1 VTKSAA
7 RCALGTGAPP
17 LDLAAHAVREVVAG
31 AETAVRDA
39 VLTIDTARL
48 QASVAGEPGLLGLRV
63 AFARPGD
70 PTRIVNVLDAV
81 EPQVKAAPETTFPGA
96 LGDLALAGTGC
107 THRLEGVAVLPVT
120 DFGAPYDLTT
130 LDVYPD
136 GDSFVDMAGPGA
148 ALTYWSAT
156 QNIVLHFDCDPEAP
170 PAEADASIR
179 RTTLRV
185 ARDLA
190 AAAAAAP
197 PDDLESLALPEVS
210 AELPRVCVVLQVAS
224 EGPLV
229 DTYLYGRA
237 LRGLV
242 PTLLDPREV
251 LDGALTA
258 GQYDWAGTRDP
269 TYFFQRSSL
278 LRELLRRHGTDLC
291 FCGVILTLGY
301 LPSAFEKERSAL
313 LAAKLARQ
321 VGADAAVLT
330 TFQTGN
336 SHTDTMLTCRA
347 CERLGVRTVL
357 LLAETNGGLTDHV
370 PEADSVVSVG
380 NEEEL
385 VAEWRPDCVIGG
397 ERTWAGRPADDAGP
411 VQTVAYLG
419 SLSQMG
425 DMKLRAVSW

>member
-1 VTKSAA
+1 MTAA
-7 RCALGTGAPP
+7 SAPP
-17 LDLAAHAVREVVAG
+17 LELATFVVRDVVAG
-31 AETAVRDA
+31 DETGLRVG
-39 VLTIDTARL
+39 VLTVDTAGL
-48 QASVAGEPGLLGLRV
+48 EVAVAGEPGLLGV
-63 AFARPGD
+63 AVTLVRPGE
-70 PTRIVNVLDAV
+70 PVRVINVLDAV
-81 EPQVKAAPETTFPGA
+81 EPAVKADAPEVTFPGA
-96 LGDLALAGTGC
+96 LGTLAIAGAGR
-107 THRLEGVAVLPVT
+107 THRLEGVAVLAT
-120 DFGAPYDLTT
+120 ADILHTYDVTT

-148 ALTYWSAT
+148 DLTHWSAT
-156 QNIVLHFDCDPEAP
+156 HNVVVSFACDPGAP

-179 RTTLRV
+179 RATLRV

-190 AAAAAAP
+190 AASIAAP
-197 PDDLESLALPEVS
+197 PDHVELLDLPTVAGG
-210 AELPRVCVVLQVAS
+210 LPRVCVILQVAS

-229 DTYLYGRA
+229 DTFLYGRP
-237 LRGLV
+237 LQGLV

-258 GQYDWAGTRDP
+258 GQYDWAGMRDP

-278 LRELLRRHGTDLC
+278 LRELLRRHGDDLC

-301 LPSAFEKERSAL
+301 LASAFDKERSAL
-313 LAAKLARQ
+313 VAAKLARQ

-336 SHTDTMLTCRA
+336 SHTDTVLTCRA
-347 CERLGVRTVL
+347 CEQLGIRTVL

-370 PEADSVVSVG
+370 PEADCIVSVG

-385 VAEWRPDCVIGG
+385 VPEWRPARVVGG
-397 ERTWAGRPADDAGP
+397 ERTWTGRPADDAGP
-411 VQTVAYLG
+411 APALTYLAA
-419 SLSQMG
+419 LCQMG